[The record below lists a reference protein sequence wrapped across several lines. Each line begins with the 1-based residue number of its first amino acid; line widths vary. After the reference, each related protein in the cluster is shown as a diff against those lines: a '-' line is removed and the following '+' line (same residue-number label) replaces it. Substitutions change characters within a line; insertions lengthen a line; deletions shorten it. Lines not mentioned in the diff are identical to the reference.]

1 MDDYIGEIIK
11 ATDASQYLP
20 LNEMVYNGLRKA
32 IIDGR
37 VPIGIR
43 INEKEYADRMNI
55 SRTPVREALKRL
67 EAEDLVEYIPRFG
80 VIVKKINRADIIEIY
95 QIRVA
100 LDVLATDNAMKI
112 MTEEQFDEMKALL
125 ELTEERNRNGNIDGV
140 IELFTAFNTMIY
152 KNAKMPRLISILAKL
167 QEYLL
172 RFRDISIRGEA
183 RRRKALDEHW
193 LIFRAM
199 KNKDEKQ
206 VSMIIEEHLLY
217 SMQFII
223 AETEKS
229 NGQN

>member
-1 MDDYIGEIIK
+1 MMDDYIKEMIK
-11 ATDASQYLP
+11 TTDSNQYLP
-20 LNEMVYNGLRKA
+20 LNEIVYNGLRKA
-32 IIDGR
+32 IIDDK
-37 VPIGIR
+37 VPIGVR

-80 VIVKKINRADIIEIY
+80 VIVKKINQADITEIY
-95 QIRVA
+95 QIRFA
-100 LDVLATDNAMKI
+100 LDVLATGNAIPI
-112 MTEEQFDEMKALL
+112 MTDKQFNEMEALL
-125 ELTEERNRNGNIDGV
+125 ELTEEKNRNGDIDGV
-140 IELFTAFNTMIY
+140 IELFTAFNTTIY
-152 KNAKMPRLISILAKL
+152 NNAKMPRLISILAKL

-199 KNKDEKQ
+199 KNKDPEQ
-206 VSMIIEEHLLY
+206 AAMIIEEHLSY

-223 AETEKS
+223 DDMQKS
-229 NGQN
+229 NG